1 MNTELVPSVVAAT
14 GGGVMLGGIWLHEY
28 RREEAMRAGR
38 VRLSLRFPAGL
49 EPLRAFAALDG
60 LSGLPHT
67 AELVAEVVAGEG
79 RIEHFLWVPS
89 VARSSVE
96 SILTGV
102 IPSLRVSESPDEPSE
117 TATLALRLFVPTPSL
132 LSTDNAAAA
141 SRALLS
147 GIATLRAN
155 ESVAVKLALRPGSAR
170 PRREPDEPTAR
181 EREIAR
187 AWQRKTSV
195 PGFGVSGLALIRAAK
210 MGRARELAAHIENV
224 LRARRGI
231 TGGFRI
237 TYGRSHRSLAAFPKT
252 TRTSGWLSGAELLG
266 LLAWPL
272 GADVAVAGVE
282 LGGREL
288 APAAHLATRGRRLFV
303 GRDLGGER
311 WVALE
316 PRAARLHTA
325 VVGSSGSGKSEML
338 ARGILDEIAA
348 GHAGVVIDPKA
359 DLVQTVLERVPAE
372 HADRVVVLDPGDDS
386 RPTPGV
392 AVLSG
397 GDIDLRADVLTGA
410 VKAIFAEA
418 WGVRSDYYLRLAI
431 RSLAESP
438 GATLADIGRLFTDQ
452 AFLHQV
458 IGRLRDPFLLGAWEQ
473 YLELPAGSRVE
484 HVAAPMS
491 RLMALLARPRVRSVL
506 ANPDPKL
513 DIGKLFAERKWLLV
527 SLAPGQL
534 GEAGASIIGA
544 AVTHLVWSAIEARV
558 SLPADKRPFISVYL
572 DELATLTG
580 GVPFSFELLA
590 ERARGLG
597 AGLTVAVQTLGRVPE
612 PTRSALLGNTATF
625 ISFRASADEAGRIAR
640 QLPGLGDADVMALG
654 RFHVAA
660 RVASAGS
667 SSVVTGRTLALPPA
681 SGQADVIRDRSA
693 KLYGSSP
700 VEADSPETPVSPTA
714 SEADGSRLG
723 RRGRAA

>member
-1 MNTELVPSVVAAT
+1 VNSELVPAVVAAA
-14 GGGVMLGGIWLHEY
+14 GGSAMLGGVWLHE
-28 RREEAMRAGR
+28 RRRDEAMRAGR
-38 VRLSLRFPAGL
+38 VRLSLRFPVGL

-67 AELVAEVVAGEG
+67 TELVTEVVAGEAS
-79 RIEHFLWVPS
+79 IEHFLWVPS
-89 VARSSVE
+89 SARSSVE

-102 IPSLRVSESPDEPSE
+102 IPSLRVSEASSTPVES
-117 TATLALRLFVPTPSL
+117 ATLALRLFVPTPSV
-132 LSTDNAAAA
+132 LSTDNAVAA
-141 SRALLS
+141 SRSLLS
-147 GIATLRAN
+147 GMATLRAG

-170 PRREPDEPTAR
+170 RRHEPDEPTPR

-195 PGFGVSGLALIRAAK
+195 SGFGVSGLVLIRAAK

-224 LRARRGI
+224 LRGRRGI
-231 TGGFRI
+231 AGGFRI
-237 TYGRSHRSLAAFPKT
+237 TYGRGRRSLGAFPKT
-252 TRTSGWLSGAELLG
+252 TRTSGWLSNAELLG

-288 APAAHLATRGRRLFV
+288 APAAQLAATGRRLFV
-303 GRDLGGER
+303 GRDREGER
-311 WVALE
+311 WVALA
-316 PRAARLHTA
+316 PRAARLHTT
-325 VVGSSGSGKSEML
+325 VVGSSGSGKSELL

-372 HADRVVVLDPGDDS
+372 HADRVVVLDPGDDA

-397 GDIDLRADVLTGA
+397 GDIDLRADVLIGA
-410 VKAIFAEA
+410 VKSIFADA
-418 WGVRSDYYLRLAI
+418 WGVRSDYYMHLAI
-431 RSLAESP
+431 RSLAELP
-438 GATLADIGRLFTDQ
+438 GATLADVGRLFADGP
-452 AFLHQV
+452 FRERV
-458 IGRLRDPFLLGAWEQ
+458 IARLRDPFLLGAWEQ

-484 HVAAPMS
+484 HVQAPMA
-491 RLMALLARPRVRSVL
+491 RVMALLARPRVRSVL
-506 ANPDPKL
+506 ANPEPKL
-513 DIGKLFAERKWLLV
+513 DIGRLFAERKWLLV

-558 SLPADKRPFISVYL
+558 SLPARARPFISVYL

-597 AGLTVAVQTLGRVPE
+597 AGLTVAVQTLGRIPE
-612 PTRSALLGNTATF
+612 PTRSALLGNTQTF
-625 ISFRASADEAGRIAR
+625 ISFRAGPDEAGRIAR
-640 QLPGLGDADVMALG
+640 QLPGLAESDVAALG
-654 RFHVAA
+654 RFQVAA
-660 RVASAGS
+660 RVASASG
-667 SSVVTGRTLALPPA
+667 SSVVTGRTLALPPPT
-681 SGQADVIRDRSA
+681 GQADAIRDRSA
-693 KLYGSSP
+693 QLYGSQP
-700 VEADSPETPVSPTA
+700 GEPTPVSTTA
-714 SEADGSRLG
+714 PEAQEQPLG
-723 RRGRAA
+723 RRGRAV

>member
-1 MNTELVPSVVAAT
+1 VNTELVPAVAAAT
-14 GGGVMLGGIWLHEY
+14 GGSALLAGIWLHEH
-28 RREEAMRAGR
+28 RQGEAMRAGR
-38 VRLSLRFPAGL
+38 IRLGLRFPTGL
-49 EPLRAFAALDG
+49 EPVRAFAALDG
-60 LSGLPHT
+60 LSGLPYGT
-67 AELVAEVVAGEG
+67 ELVAEVVAGEG
-79 RIEHFLWVPS
+79 RIEHFLWVPG

-102 IPSLRVSESPDEPSE
+102 IPSLRVSEASPTPAES
-117 TATLALRLFVPTPSL
+117 ATLALRLFVPTPSV
-132 LSTDNAAAA
+132 LSTDNAEAAA
-141 SRALLS
+141 RSLLA
-147 GIATLRAN
+147 GMAILRGG
-155 ESVAVKLALRPGSAR
+155 ESVAVKLALRPGSPR
-170 PRREPDEPTAR
+170 SRREPDAPTPR

-187 AWQRKTSV
+187 AWQRKTAV
-195 PGFGVSGLALIRAAK
+195 PGFGVSGLVLIRAAK

-231 TGGFRI
+231 AGGFRI
-237 TYGRSHRSLAAFPKT
+237 TYGRGYRSLASLPKT
-252 TRTSGWLSGAELLG
+252 TRTSGWLSNAELLG
-266 LLAWPL
+266 LLGWPL

-288 APAAHLATRGRRLFV
+288 APAAHLATTGRRLFV

-316 PRAARLHTA
+316 PPAARLHTA
-325 VVGSSGSGKSEML
+325 VVGSSGSGKSELL

-372 HADRVVVLDPGDDS
+372 HAGRVVVLDPGDDS

-410 VKAIFAEA
+410 VKSIFADV
-418 WGVRSDYYLRLAI
+418 WGVRSDYYMHLAI
-431 RSLAESP
+431 RSLAEVP
-438 GATLADIGRLFTDQ
+438 GATLADVGRLFTDQ

-458 IGRLRDPFLLGAWEQ
+458 IARLRDPFLLGAWEQ

-484 HVAAPMS
+484 HVQAPMA
-491 RLMALLARPRVRSVL
+491 RVMALLARPRVRAVL
-506 ANPDPKL
+506 ANPEPKL
-513 DIGKLFAERKWLLV
+513 DIGRLFAERKWLLV

-544 AVTHLVWSAIEARV
+544 SVTHLVWSAIEARV
-558 SLPADKRPFISVYL
+558 SLPAGKRPFISVYL

-625 ISFRASADEAGRIAR
+625 ISFRAGAEEAPRIAR
-640 QLPGLGDADVMALG
+640 QLPGLGDGDVMALG

-681 SGQADVIRDRSA
+681 TGQADVIRDRSA

-700 VEADSPETPVSPTA
+700 VEPVPPTSPSTDTGQIAD
-714 SEADGSRLG
+714 DSRLG